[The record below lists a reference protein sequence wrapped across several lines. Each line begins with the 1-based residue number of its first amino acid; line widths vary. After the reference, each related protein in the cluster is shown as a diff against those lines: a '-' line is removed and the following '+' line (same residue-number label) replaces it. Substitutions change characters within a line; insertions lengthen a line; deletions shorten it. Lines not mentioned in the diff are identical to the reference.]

1 MIFNN
6 SIEKQIFIDEL
17 RIIITN
23 EEYDFTIIEIKDNDG
38 IELNSFLEI
47 DDQIYEE
54 KINSIYKD
62 QQVYLLHYPN
72 GTEIKK
78 SEELIKSIDEKDY
91 EIEHFCDSSSGSS
104 GGPLINA
111 KNYKVM
117 GYHKGTSK
125 EN

>member
-6 SIEKQIFIDEL
+6 SIEKQIFIDQL
-17 RIIITN
+17 RITITN
-23 EEYDFTIIEIKDNDG
+23 EKYDFTIIEIKDDDG

-78 SEELIKSIDEKDY
+78 SEE
-91 EIEHFCDSSSGSS
+91 F
-104 GGPLINA
+104 N
-111 KNYKVM
+111 
-117 GYHKGTSK
+117 
-125 EN
+125 

>member
-1 MIFNN
+1 LIFNN

-17 RIIITN
+17 RITITN

-72 GTEIKK
+72 ATEIKK
-78 SEELIKSIDEKDY
+78 SEELIKSIDEKGY
-91 EIEHFCDSSSGSS
+91 EIKHFCDSSSGSS
-104 GGPLINA
+104 GAL
-111 KNYKVM
+111 
-117 GYHKGTSK
+117 
-125 EN
+125 